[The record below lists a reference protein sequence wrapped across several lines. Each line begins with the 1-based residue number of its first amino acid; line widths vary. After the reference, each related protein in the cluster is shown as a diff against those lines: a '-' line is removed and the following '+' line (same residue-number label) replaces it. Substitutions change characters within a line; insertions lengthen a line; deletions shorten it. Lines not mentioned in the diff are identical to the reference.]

1 MLEYSRDNLS
11 ISYGAPHPPAM
22 FERGGRKIRQQSVPS
37 RKFSQGEEDGSAD
50 PLQKTFVGDIV
61 CSMIIFLMMDFYSLS
76 YPRNGRRRS
85 CVHCFD
91 PWDAEAKRGLQQE
104 WQGDI

>member
-1 MLEYSRDNLS
+1 MLMRYMLEYSRDNLS

-22 FERGGRKIRQQSVPS
+22 FENACRKMRQQSVPS
-37 RKFSQGEEDGSAD
+37 RKFSQGEGEGSAG
-50 PLQKTFVGDIV
+50 PLEKKKFVGDIV
-61 CSMIIFLMMDFYSLS
+61 CSMIIFPMTDFYSLS

-91 PWDAEAKRGLQQE
+91 P
-104 WQGDI
+104 